1 MCEIAGGAQPGA
13 LCNPEKWG
21 GREASEGGEIDIHT
35 YTYTHIYIVILIC
48 IDVQQRRG

>member
-1 MCEIAGGAQPGA
+1 VCEITGGAQPGA

-21 GREASEGGEIDIHT
+21 GRQAYEGGGIDIHT

-48 IDVQQRRG
+48 VDVQQRRR